1 MVVYKLNIIAL
12 LMLLV
17 VFIGPELSFSQS
29 QCQNI
34 YHPVDG
40 SKQLAFKVPPLTQL
54 HEGVTLNEVT
64 RSNPW
69 HFLLS
74 KTLRR
79 YIMDKFPEALQ
90 YWGWVRLDS
99 HSGNMDVVAD
109 SKKVTLGVVDYDD
122 IRWAPL
128 IFELLKKIVI
138 VKTTTATVSTKEI
151 VDYYIKGLH
160 GEVLNPHEYLDLP
173 EGKKGSKVYH
183 SNFDLKKIENRYALK
198 QSRQLNL
205 SNGHSKNQESTPF
218 QGYRRQFK
226 SRKDFFQLPEFDY
239 KALEKSIQAILGPNW
254 LVHDIIQY
262 KKSGGG
268 SLGAERFRFLVQYIG
283 GTNGTSAK
291 QALRN
296 SQNGFKVVELKEKY
310 KSQMDLMYN
319 WLDAL
324 LLPSDPNRN
333 YVFTPEQFRIGI
345 KIFQNIEQNFPFA
358 VDNTN
363 HSDAILTIVN
373 FKGKTYL
380 VRDKVTY
387 FLNIDQEAERK
398 KEVRELD
405 KNILFDAYLSGL
417 YAQAQLKVAT
427 QYADASGHPAPLNYI
442 DWFLSK
448 QQELVDS
455 LNSADDTSMDQVT
468 DQYLK
473 KLQKKVNKK
482 IKLNSTVIDDE

>member
-1 MVVYKLNIIAL
+1 
-12 LMLLV
+12 MLLV

-34 YHPVDG
+34 YHPSDV
-40 SKQLAFKVPPLTQL
+40 SQPLNFKVPPLTQL

-74 KTLRR
+74 KTLRK

-109 SKKVTLGVVDYDD
+109 SKKITLGVVDYDD

-151 VDYYIKGLH
+151 VDYYIKGLR

-173 EGKKGSKVYH
+173 KGKKGSKVYH
-183 SNFDLKKIENRYALK
+183 SNFDLKKMENKYALK
-198 QSRQLNL
+198 QSLQLDL
-205 SNGHSKNQESTPF
+205 SQGHVKIVDKF

-226 SRKDFFQLPEFDY
+226 ARKDFFQVPELDY
-239 KALEKSIQAILGPNW
+239 KALEKSIQAQMGPNW
-254 LVHDIIQY
+254 LVHDIVQY

-268 SLGAERFRFLVQYIG
+268 SFGAERFRFLVQYIG

-291 QALRN
+291 ESLRN

-310 KSQMDLMYN
+310 NSQMDLMYN
-319 WLDAL
+319 WLSDL
-324 LLPSDPNRN
+324 LLPADPNRN
-333 YVFTPEQFRIGI
+333 YQFTPEQFRIGV
-345 KIFQNIEQNFPFA
+345 KTFQNIEQNFPFA

-363 HSDAILTIVN
+363 HSNAILAVV
-373 FKGKTYL
+373 KVRGKTYL

-387 FLNIDQEAERK
+387 FLSIDQEAERK
-398 KEVRELD
+398 KEVRELE

-427 QYADASGHPAPLNYI
+427 QYADANGNPARLNYI
-442 DWFLSK
+442 VWFLSK

-455 LNSADDTSMDQVT
+455 VNSADDTSMDQVT